1 MSREFILNT
10 LRLALSIKELKAHKR
25 FLYENSRSRCSENYA
40 SNFVATWPLVAT
52 LPLVATWS
60 LVATWPLGA
69 TWPLVAT

>member
-52 LPLVATWS
+52 LT
-60 LVATWPLGA
+60 
-69 TWPLVAT
+69 